1 MQCILCCEY
10 IGFGGPRGCTELCN
24 LSLLDF
30 EQLSENL
37 LLFLQFGKT
46 KGNQTGGD
54 SNFNVRLK
62 PDLYLMGETLVS
74 IFQMFRR
81 RKTNP
86 DGTFCNTRLFL
97 QPLPSATFHHDV
109 WFGNEQI
116 GKNNINFV
124 NYITEEMKKSGI
136 IPSFLKYDNTSLRK
150 LRTQALS
157 DAGVDDWMISETIG
171 HKDKKNTNLLYYRKM
186 DHSDKLKMAQVLADP
201 WKYSKKASL
210 PNDINFP
217 PFLFQS
223 ADKENFA
230 PPAAKKLKQTDASF
244 TPNFS
249 DSQPEQLLSKTV
261 FLQNCSNVVVNIH
274 MAK

>member
-1 MQCILCCEY
+1 M
-10 IGFGGPRGCTELCN
+10 GDRPRGCTELCN

-30 EQLSENL
+30 KQLSENL
-37 LLFLQFGKT
+37 LLFLQSGKT

-74 IFQMFRR
+74 IFEMFRR

-116 GKNNINFV
+116 GKNNINFA

-150 LRTQALS
+150 LRMQALL
-157 DAGVDDWMISETIG
+157 DGVLTIG
-171 HKDKKNTNLLYYRKM
+171 
-186 DHSDKLKMAQVLADP
+186 
-201 WKYSKKASL
+201 
-210 PNDINFP
+210 
-217 PFLFQS
+217 
-223 ADKENFA
+223 
-230 PPAAKKLKQTDASF
+230 
-244 TPNFS
+244 
-249 DSQPEQLLSKTV
+249 
-261 FLQNCSNVVVNIH
+261 
-274 MAK
+274 